1 MGDLQGR
8 AGVEIDVKGADR
20 AAAAA
25 RSALSP
31 WGEYADKAKTKFGE
45 FRREVGTSIGGVVSD
60 LGRVITVG
68 SSISF
73 AGAVQGVQ
81 SFEKA
86 TAQLAVSTG
95 RDAAFIRGEFESIG
109 EKMGMKPEAVASY
122 VTGVGRI
129 TYSFSDAQK
138 NLAAFKNA
146 ATDWNRP
153 LESMAGLQVAINKL
167 GFKDAE
173 KALAQ
178 IRANAESLKTTG
190 GPAALADQVERLA
203 GVWDKVRGGGGK
215 GAIALT
221 GEVDKNLSPAQAQ
234 AAQQQILGEFTGD
247 TVGWERFL
255 RRTGQLG
262 KNERVTDDQGQIKN
276 LPDYIARIQKGYLKT
291 SGGSKEQMQWLA
303 GLHFGNTI
311 SGAAFANMD
320 PEALARLA
328 NEQKS
333 SDAQKRMNA
342 TDAGRRDIADAK
354 MDKNM
359 RGAVGSDSFLGG
371 LNMMFK
377 EFAGDHPLAAKG
389 GELGVAGTAGWLGR
403 SLIPRLIGGA
413 AASGGGGAAAGG
425 GTSMLGAFGNAL
437 FGTGAS
443 GFAAAGAGA
452 AGIAGSLLALGGA
465 TAPLNR
471 NMRQIEGEQAA
482 AFQEQREGRL
492 RAIVRAAER
501 SGLTPDQRK
510 YLDPQYHESAVQMN
524 YARELGKPLLAQI
537 ANDPSL
543 QVAASGLAE
552 GRVDLSQLGGGLAA
566 AFKDALDKSPLKV
579 HVEIVDSTA
588 AGVEVAQQ
596 DFSAANGSG
605 NQ

>member
-8 AGVEIDVKGADR
+8 AGVEIDVKGAER

-129 TYSFSDAQK
+129 TYSFGDAQK

-221 GEVDKNLSPAQAQ
+221 GEIGKNLSPAQAQ

-276 LPDYIARIQKGYLKT
+276 LPDYIARIQKGYLNT

-311 SGAAFANMD
+311 TGAAFANMD

-359 RGAVGSDSFLGG
+359 RGTVGSDSFLGG

-389 GELGVAGTAGWLGR
+389 GELGVAGVAGWLGR

-413 AASGGGGAAAGG
+413 AAGGSGVGGAAAGG
-425 GTSMLGAFGNAL
+425 GTSMLGALGNAL

-443 GFAAAGAGA
+443 GFGAAGAGG
-452 AGIAGSLLALGGA
+452 AGIAASLLALGSA

-482 AFQEQREGRL
+482 AFQTQREGRIA
-492 RAIVRAAER
+492 AIVRAAER
-501 SGLTPDQRK
+501 SGGTA
-510 YLDPQYHESAVQMN
+510 EG

-537 ANDPSL
+537 AHDPSL